1 MVLFKMF
8 RLSAAEDSCVRSTL
22 DKISVGIYTYCLKNV
37 LDSLY
42 TAQGN
47 NKGTNEHFFKKKYF
61 LRITFTS
68 AKK

>member
-47 NKGTNEHFFKKKYF
+47 NKGTNEHFF
-61 LRITFTS
+61 
-68 AKK
+68 